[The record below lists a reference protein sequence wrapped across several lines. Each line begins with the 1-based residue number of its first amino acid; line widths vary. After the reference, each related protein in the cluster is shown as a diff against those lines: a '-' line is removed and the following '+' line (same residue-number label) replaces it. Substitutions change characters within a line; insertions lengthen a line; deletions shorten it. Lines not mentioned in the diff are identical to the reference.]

1 MKSVKKYLIGAVVG
15 LLIGLWFGVNIGEDR
30 PVWANPF
37 AKKNLAEKAKDVA
50 TDVIKD
56 AKKAAIKKLED

>member
-1 MKSVKKYLIGAVVG
+1 MRALKKYLIGAVLG

-30 PVWANPF
+30 PIWSNPF

-56 AKKAAIKKLED
+56 AKKAAIKKLEE

>member
-1 MKSVKKYLIGAVVG
+1 MKSLRKYLVGAIIG
-15 LLIGLWFGVNIGEDR
+15 LLVGLWFGVNIGEDR

-37 AKKNLAEKAKDVA
+37 VKKNLAEKAKDVA